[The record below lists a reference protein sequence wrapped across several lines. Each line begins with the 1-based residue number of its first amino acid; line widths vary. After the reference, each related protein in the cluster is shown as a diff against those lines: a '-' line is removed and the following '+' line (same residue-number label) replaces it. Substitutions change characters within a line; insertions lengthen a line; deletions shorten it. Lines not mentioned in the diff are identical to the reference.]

1 LVRRFQAL
9 FSSGTHACAC
19 RRQHSFM
26 HPFYVA
32 CLRVLV
38 ERIIHLAV
46 VLNYGPLSLDMQ
58 ASTPLSLVL
67 VDGWMDLWKD
77 NE

>member
-1 LVRRFQAL
+1 
-9 FSSGTHACAC
+9 
-19 RRQHSFM
+19 M